1 MLGAFKVV
9 FLQDVCNANFASE
22 IYFLEEQSDLEIE
35 VSFNWTIWCGS
46 LQKLFYDLG
55 HAIT

>member
-35 VSFNWTIWCGS
+35 VSFNWTI
-46 LQKLFYDLG
+46 
-55 HAIT
+55 

>member
-9 FLQDVCNANFASE
+9 FLQDVCNANLASE

-35 VSFNWTIWCGS
+35 VSFNWTI
-46 LQKLFYDLG
+46 
-55 HAIT
+55 